1 MTSFPAQQRQPST
14 PHTPATVP
22 LRDSPV
28 TIPAPTPSVLNAL
41 MDVSL
46 DTLTQWLAG
55 NPLWI
60 LLAIAVLAFLE
71 SLALVGIIVPGIA
84 LLLAAATAAGSTGI
98 PVWEVL
104 LAGFIGAVLGDG
116 LSFLLG
122 YHYHHVIRR
131 FPPFTTHPHWVDKG
145 ERFFHRYGLAGI
157 VLGRFVGP
165 IRPVMP
171 LVAGLMEMPPAKF
184 FTVNIL
190 SALAWSPFYLMPG
203 YLVGLS
209 IEGPNALDH
218 QHLVF
223 LLGIFLSGW
232 LLAQFAQRAH
242 SGMHQRAAKQQLALA
257 FTAACAL
264 LLVSLGLAA
273 KSGVLQGM
281 NASVAQWVFGLRH
294 IWLDAPFIGLTILGE
309 YRPMVLWAALVT
321 AALLWQR
328 NFYAAGLWAGFTVL
342 GQLLMEAGKR
352 SFAIARPALVVEP
365 PTSLAYPSGHT
376 AMMLVFVGLLASLL
390 LPSVNARRHSL
401 ILSCVAVPVLFAG
414 AARLYLGV
422 HWLSDIIGGLLLGT
436 LVLALFYQLVL
447 RRPFPRIRPLPL
459 LLATALA
466 FILNILLFV
475 LPDLAYWTAR
485 YQPL

>member
-1 MTSFPAQQRQPST
+1 MSIFC
-14 PHTPATVP
+14 
-22 LRDSPV
+22 V
-28 TIPAPTPSVLNAL
+28 TIPAPTLSVHNTL

-46 DTLTQWLAG
+46 DSLTQWLAG
-55 NPLWI
+55 NPFWI

-71 SLALVGIIVPGIA
+71 SLALVGILVPGIA

-104 LAGFIGAVLGDG
+104 FAGFIGAVLGDG

-131 FPPFTTHPHWVDKG
+131 FPPFTTHPHWVDKA
-145 ERFFHRYGLAGI
+145 EHFFHRYGLAGI

-165 IRPVMP
+165 VRPVMP
-171 LVAGLMEMPPAKF
+171 LVAGLMQMSPARF
-184 FTVNIL
+184 FTVNVL

-203 YLVGLS
+203 YLVGKS
-209 IEGPNALDH
+209 IEGPGALKY
-218 QHLVF
+218 QHLMF
-223 LLGIFLSGW
+223 LLGIFLAGW

-242 SGMHQRAAKQQLALA
+242 GSMHKRAAKQQLALLL
-257 FTAACAL
+257 TLTCATFFIGLGWIAQAGL
-264 LLVSLGLAA
+264 LQQVDTRAG
-273 KSGVLQGM
+273 
-281 NASVAQWVFGLRH
+281 QWIFSLRH
-294 IWLDAPFIGLTILGE
+294 PWLDGPFIGLTILGE

-321 AALLWQR
+321 LALLWQR
-328 NFYAAGLWAGFTVL
+328 NGYAAGLWVGFTVL
-342 GQLLMEAGKR
+342 GQLLMEAGKHV
-352 SFAIARPALVVEP
+352 FAIARPALVAEP

-401 ILSCVAVPVLFAG
+401 ILSCVAVPVLLAG
-414 AARLYLGV
+414 VARLYLGV
-422 HWLSDIIGGLLLGT
+422 HWLSDVIGGLLLGT